1 MYSNHWLGNNPQLS
15 SSLFTIIPDFSLM
28 ALLAASFVL
37 KRIKQYPWSQW
48 KIISNVTEFIR
59 KVNLNHYGLISIE
72 KQKIIPLTFHSDP
85 LLNESPKFPHNL
97 KITGNITKKLVTGLY
112 ILFPPTVQGSVDIT
126 TRTCNKEVYYFS
138 IAHLSITKSPHS

>member
-1 MYSNHWLGNNPQLS
+1 MKNYFECYRIHQKGQLESLWSNLS
-15 SSLFTIIPDFSLM
+15 RE
-28 ALLAASFVL
+28 A
-37 KRIKQYPWSQW
+37 
-48 KIISNVTEFIR
+48 
-59 KVNLNHYGLISIE
+59 
-72 KQKIIPLTFHSDP
+72 KIIPLTFHSDP